1 MRRLRVFK
9 SIVLPGLL
17 AVLMV
22 MSSDSALAQ
31 ANTGGAAPG
40 AATTSA
46 SSSASTAS
54 SDSVPTGTDEGFPYK
69 KTGLG
74 CAAGAVLGSVVPVV
88 GNIVGCVLGGLF
100 GWLR

>member
-1 MRRLRVFK
+1 MFKNIVF
-9 SIVLPGLL
+9 PGLL
-17 AVLMV
+17 VVLMA
-22 MSSDSALAQ
+22 MSLDSALAQ
-31 ANTGGAAPG
+31 ANTGAAAPG
-40 AATTSA
+40 APTASA
-46 SSSASTAS
+46 SSSASSAS